1 MGYSR
6 DTFYRFKELYESGGE
21 GALHEISKKK
31 PLLANRVSEDIE
43 RAIVNIATEFPAYGQ
58 QRAAN
63 ELRKRGIIISEG
75 GVRSVWVRNDLET
88 FKKRLKALET
98 KSYARWNNSNRRTA
112 CSVRKS
118 KRTKRSSRGN

>member
-1 MGYSR
+1 MSTIQTKILKPKLGLAKQLGNVSQACKVMGYSR

-43 RAIVNIATEFPAYGQ
+43 RAIIGIATEFPAYGQ

-63 ELRKRGIIISEG
+63 ELRKRYFRRWRKICMA
-75 GVRSVWVRNDLET
+75 
-88 FKKRLKALET
+88 KK
-98 KSYARWNNSNRRTA
+98 
-112 CSVRKS
+112 
-118 KRTKRSSRGN
+118 

>member
-1 MGYSR
+1 M
-6 DTFYRFKELYESGGE
+6 
-21 GALHEISKKK
+21 
-31 PLLANRVSEDIE
+31 LANRVSEDIE

-98 KSYARWNNSNRRTA
+98 KVMQDGIILTEEQLAALEKVKEQREAHGEIDTEHPGYLGSQVCDS
-112 CSVRKS
+112 
-118 KRTKRSSRGN
+118 